1 MGVDFSDIVEKQ
13 KIELEF
19 LTGRRIAFDAFN
31 NIYQFLSIIRQAD
44 GTPLMDS
51 TGKVTSHL
59 SGLFYR
65 TIKLV
70 EIGIKPVF
78 VFDGESPEL
87 KTKTKQ
93 QRREVRENSQKKWDE
108 ALSRGDTAEA
118 RKYAMGSSR
127 LDSQMIDDSKKL
139 LSLMGIPV
147 VQAPSE
153 GESQAAY
160 LASTGKVWGVGSQD
174 FDSLLFGAPIL
185 LRNVTITGRRK
196 VPNKNIYKEIV
207 PELINL
213 SEVLS
218 NLEITREQLVDIAIL
233 AGTDFNEGLYKVGP
247 KTALKEIRSGKTAEQ
262 VFSERGVEC
271 EVEIDEVRDIFLNP
285 VVDKDVS
292 IKWGQVDI
300 DGLVEFLCME
310 KDFSR
315 ERVEKAGGNLKVK
328 MTDKTEQSRLN
339 TWFG

>member
-13 KIELEF
+13 KIELEY
-19 LTGRRIAFDAFN
+19 LSGRRIAFDAFN
-31 NIYQFLSIIRQAD
+31 NIYQFLSIIRQPD

-51 TGKVTSHL
+51 SGKVTSHL

-78 VFDGESPEL
+78 VFDGKSPEL

-93 QRREVRENSQKKWDE
+93 QRREVRENSKKKWDD
-108 ALSRGDTAEA
+108 ALLRGDMADA
-118 RKYAMGSSR
+118 RKYAMGSSS
-127 LDSQMIDDSKKL
+127 LDSQMIEDSKRL

-160 LASTGKVWGVGSQD
+160 LAGTGKVWAVGSQD
-174 FDSLLFGAPIL
+174 FDSLLFGAPVL

-196 VPNKNIYKEIV
+196 IPNKSIYKEIS
-207 PELINL
+207 PELIEL
-213 SEVLS
+213 SKVLS
-218 NLEITREQLVDIAIL
+218 SLEISRGQLVDIAIL
-233 AGTDFNEGLYKVGP
+233 AGTDFNKGLPKVGP
-247 KTALKEIRSGKTAEQ
+247 KTALKEIRAGKTAEQ

-271 EVEIDEVRDIFLNP
+271 EVGISDVREIFLNP
-285 VVDKDVS
+285 EINEDVS
-292 IKWGQVDI
+292 LEWGQADVE
-300 DGLVEFLCME
+300 GLVEFLCME

-315 ERVEKAGGNLKVK
+315 ERVEKAGGNLRLK
-328 MTDKTEQSRLN
+328 MSDKTEQSRLT

>member
-13 KIELEF
+13 KTELEF

-31 NIYQFLSIIRQAD
+31 NLYQFLSIIRQAD

-196 VPNKNIYKEIV
+196 VPNNVKVRTMGDAFCGENF
-207 PELINL
+207 ELIVCSLPRTLNEERYVD
-213 SEVLS
+213 EVLR
-218 NLEITREQLVDIAIL
+218 TR
-233 AGTDFNEGLYKVGP
+233 
-247 KTALKEIRSGKTAEQ
+247 
-262 VFSERGVEC
+262 
-271 EVEIDEVRDIFLNP
+271 LNP
-285 VVDKDVS
+285 GGHV
-292 IKWGQVDI
+292 
-300 DGLVEFLCME
+300 LFL
-310 KDFSR
+310 
-315 ERVEKAGGNLKVK
+315 
-328 MTDKTEQSRLN
+328 
-339 TWFG
+339 